1 MKYKLILH
9 SLLFVLLIT
18 SFVISGCAEEKLI
31 EKADPE
37 YLKEIEEWHNRRISN
52 LKKEESWLNLI
63 GLFWLNEGVNKFGS
77 AKDNDIV
84 FPKDKAPQ
92 YIGSIYK
99 QDSVITLTVNDG
111 VEMLHEG
118 AAVKKLELKH
128 DLTGD
133 PAKLSIGSLRWYI
146 IKRGERYGV
155 RLRDVESN
163 LLLEFKGIDRYPVN
177 SDWRKE
183 ASYVAFDP
191 PKEIEIPS
199 YQGGTE
205 TAVSVGSLVFT
216 HNDIEYR
223 LDALDSGNR
232 LFIIF
237 ADETSGEETYG
248 GGRYI
253 YTDKPDSNGVVV
265 LDFNKAYNPPCVFTK
280 YATCPLPPKQ
290 NYLRLRIT
298 AGEKNF
304 TALQ

>member
-9 SLLFVLLIT
+9 ILLLVLLIT
-18 SFVISGCAEEKLI
+18 SFVIAGCAEEKLI
-31 EKADPE
+31 GNADPE
-37 YLKEIEEWHNRRISN
+37 YLKEIEEWHSQRISN

-63 GLFWLNEGVNKFGS
+63 GLFWLKEGENKIGS
-77 AKDNDIV
+77 AKDNDIF
-84 FPKDKAPQ
+84 FPEDKAPQ
-92 YIGSIYK
+92 YIGSIHK
-99 QDSVITLTVNDG
+99 QDSVITLEVNEGIEVLNDG
-111 VEMLHEG
+111 N
-118 AAVKKLELKH
+118 AVKQIGLKH
-128 DLTGD
+128 DLSGNPT
-133 PAKLSIGSLRWYI
+133 KLSTGSLRWYI
-146 IKRGERYGV
+146 IKRGDRYGV

-163 LLLEFKGIDRYPVN
+163 LLNEFKGIDRYPVN

-183 ASYVAFDP
+183 ARFIQFDP

-205 TAVSVGSLVFT
+205 TAVSIGSLVFI
-216 HNDIEYR
+216 HDDKEYR

-237 ADETSGEETYG
+237 TDETSGEETYG

-253 YTDKPDSNGVVV
+253 YTDKADTNGIVI

-304 TALQ
+304 IGLQ